1 MDQRI
6 RGSFPGG
13 PRRTAPLPDRGQ
25 GPPRL
30 ARVEDIEGRL
40 ARARLR
46 HSHKRRRRRVMTG
59 FGIVLVIAGGIG
71 VFAGMRGNATRDELT
86 ARQEAQQSQNA
97 DISSEVNR
105 ALMELWRMEDVEAF
119 RNNNRR

>member
-6 RGSFPGG
+6 SGSFPGG
-13 PRRTAPLPDRGQ
+13 PRRSAPVPDRN

-30 ARVEDIEGRL
+30 ARVEDIESRL
-40 ARARLR
+40 ARARLKHGR
-46 HSHKRRRRRVMTG
+46 RRRRRRVVAG
-59 FGIVLVIAGGIG
+59 FGVVLVFAGGIG
-71 VFAGMRGNATRDELT
+71 VFAGMRGNSTRDELT
-86 ARQEAQQSQNA
+86 AEQEAEQARNT

-105 ALMELWRMEDVEAF
+105 ALLELWRMEDVEAF